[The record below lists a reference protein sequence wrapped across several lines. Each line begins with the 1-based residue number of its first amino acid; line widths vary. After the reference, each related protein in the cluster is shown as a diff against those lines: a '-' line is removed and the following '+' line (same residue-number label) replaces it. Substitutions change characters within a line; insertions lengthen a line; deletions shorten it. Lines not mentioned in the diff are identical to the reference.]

1 MKDTVGQIYG
11 NRVRV
16 RVCGL
21 LADGEKILLV
31 NHAGIRDGDW
41 WAPPGGGVEF
51 GESVQDALRRE
62 FREECGLDVAV
73 GEFCFVCEHVN
84 PPLHAVELFFQVS
97 AVGGALRLGTDPEG
111 NGKPMINEVRYYAF
125 EELETVPAE
134 CLHGVFSV
142 RRKKAQITS
151 LRGYFKV

>member
-1 MKDTVGQIYG
+1 MNNTVGQIYG
-11 NRVRV
+11 NKLRV

-21 LADGEKILLV
+21 LVDEGKLLMV

-41 WAPPGGGVEF
+41 SAPPGGGLEF
-51 GESVQDALRRE
+51 GESVPEALRRE

-73 GEFCFVCEHVN
+73 GDFCFVCEHIS
-84 PPLHAVELFFQVS
+84 PPLHAVELFFEVA
-97 AVGGALRLGTDPEG
+97 AVGGTLRRGSDPEAD
-111 NGKPMINEVRYYAF
+111 GKPMIRDVRYYSF
-125 EELETVPAE
+125 DELETLSAE
-134 CLHGVFSV
+134 SLHGIFSV